1 MSDTKWIVLV
11 WIITI
16 AVWWFE

>member
-1 MSDTKWIVLV
+1 MSDTKWIALV
-11 WIITI
+11 WVITI

>member
-1 MSDTKWIVLV
+1 MSDTKWIMLV
-11 WIITI
+11 WVITI